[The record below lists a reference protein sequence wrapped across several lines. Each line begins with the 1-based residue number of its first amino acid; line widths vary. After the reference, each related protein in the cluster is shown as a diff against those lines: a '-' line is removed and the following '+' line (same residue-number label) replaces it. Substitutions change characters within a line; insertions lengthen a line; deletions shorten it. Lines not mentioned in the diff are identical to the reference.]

1 MSYLRGEK
9 MNKIMNQLHDMY
21 EHVSYSEDEDITKF
35 DGLME
40 VLDIIFTIIDNTNSR
55 LVVDCGLAIKRI
67 KNIMEGEK

>member
-9 MNKIMNQLHDMY
+9 MDEIMNQLWDMY
-21 EHVSYSEDEDITKF
+21 ENVAYSEDEDITKY
-35 DGLME
+35 DDLME
-40 VLDIIFTIIDNTNSR
+40 RLDTIFTIINNTNSR

>member
-9 MNKIMNQLHDMY
+9 MDKIMNQLWDMY
-21 EHVSYSEDEDITKF
+21 ENVSYSEDEDITKY
-35 DGLME
+35 DDLME
-40 VLDIIFTIIDNTNSR
+40 RLDTIFTIINNTNSR